1 MKKIIIIAVSVVIA
15 ALITLKLLSNKSE
28 ADAKT
33 YKRDPNAKIL
43 VTTSKVSL
51 QNLYEEKRYVGTIY
65 ANRDNKIAS
74 ETSGKVVYVG
84 IKEGDFIGKGSVIT
98 KVDDTMLRLQLEA
111 AEVQLE
117 GIMLDVQRYEN
128 LSKGDA
134 IPAVQLEKINISRRS
149 TEIQIKTLKEQISRT
164 TIRSPFAGVVTAKF
178 FDLGSVIAPGAPLL
192 QLTDIDVLKLN
203 LNIPENEVSRFK
215 EGAKTQINCD
225 VHKGTIYYGEVT
237 MVGSKGDDSHN
248 FPVQIT
254 VNNIKSNPLKPGM
267 FGSVSVGNTMNTSG
281 IAVPVSALI
290 GTIKEPRVYK
300 IEDGKAVLKNITV
313 GLSTSSFLEVTNGLS
328 VGDEVVI
335 AGQVN
340 LFDGA
345 PVNIISNQQN

>member
-1 MKKIIIIAVSVVIA
+1 MKKIIIITVSVVIA
-15 ALITLKLLSNKSE
+15 ALITIKLFSNKSE

-43 VTTSKVSL
+43 VTTSKVSF
-51 QNLYEEKRYVGTIY
+51 QNLYEEKKYVGTIS

-74 ETSGKVVYVG
+74 ETSGKVVHVE
-84 IKEGDFIGKGSVIT
+84 IKEGDFIGKSNVIA
-98 KVDDTMLRLQLEA
+98 KVDDTMLKLQLEA

-134 IPAVQLEKINISRRS
+134 IPAIQLEKVNISRRS

-178 FDLGSVIAPGAPLL
+178 FDLGSVIAPGVPLL

-203 LNIPENEVSRFK
+203 LNIPENEISRFR
-215 EGAKTQINCD
+215 EGTNTQITCD
-225 VHKGTIYYGEVT
+225 VYKGVLYNGIVS

-254 VNNIKSNPLKPGM
+254 VNNMKSNALKPGM
-267 FGSVSVGNTMNTSG
+267 FGSVSIGNSLSTSSTAIPVG
-281 IAVPVSALI
+281 ALV
-290 GTIKEPRVYK
+290 GTIKEPKVYK
-300 IEDGKAVLKNITV
+300 IENGKAVLKNITI
-313 GLSTSSFLEVTNGLS
+313 GLSTGSFLEVTNGLS
-328 VGDEVVI
+328 VGDEIVI
-335 AGQVN
+335 IGQVN
-340 LFDGA
+340 LYDGA
-345 PVNIISNQQN
+345 PVNIISNLQN